1 MTLIGWNAA
10 KKCIEDRGFDA
21 NGGCGRLLWTVKSP
35 TEWHGEV
42 FRVENGKEVRS
53 EAVLIK
59 KGPSEVVMESE
70 SEEGEASRRVFR
82 KVKQERKKKAEE

>member
-1 MTLIGWNAA
+1 MNAA

-35 TEWHGEV
+35 KEWRGEV
-42 FRVENGKEVRS
+42 IMVKNGKEVKS

-70 SEEGEASRRVFR
+70 SEEGEASRRVLG
-82 KVKQERKKKAEE
+82 KVKQERKKKAKE